1 MATVQNR
8 LLLLNDVRDVAAISV
23 PKADYKDKWGV
34 IEVLVNSC
42 MWGAGTPAAGDFG
55 RITIG
60 PAGFDNESDFN
71 MLDKVV
77 IANKVGPLNVA
88 KKYYFSVNNG
98 EIGPGGREN
107 EDGTWD
113 LLLVTVEVPVGQS
126 FVAPMTP
133 GIAVVTDYT
142 LTFTDLTPA

>member
-1 MATVQNR
+1 MATVGNR
-8 LLLLNDVRDVAAISV
+8 MLLNNDVRDVAAISV
-23 PKADYKDKWGV
+23 AKADYKDKWGV

-42 MWGAGTPAAGDFG
+42 MWGGGTPAAGNFG
-55 RITIG
+55 RISIG
-60 PAGFDNESDFN
+60 PAGFDADSDFN
-71 MLDKVV
+71 LVDKAT
-77 IANKVGPLNVA
+77 IANQVGPLTVG
-88 KKYYFSVNNG
+88 KKYFFAVNNG

-126 FVAPMTP
+126 FVPPMTP
-133 GIAVVTDYT
+133 GIGVITDYT